1 MAMQRLVYNVSR
13 CLSVCRL
20 SSVFAPQRIRPGKRK
35 SAINRPHERHSA
47 TATDDDDRERDRV
60 RERQTVTEEGP
71 KQLATRRFISAPL
84 WTPNTDFI
92 SHGPIYL

>member
-20 SSVFAPQRIRPGKRK
+20 SSVFAPQRMRPGKRK
-35 SAINRPHERHSA
+35 SAINRPHERHYA

-60 RERQTVTEEGP
+60 RETDRQ
-71 KQLATRRFISAPL
+71 
-84 WTPNTDFI
+84 
-92 SHGPIYL
+92 